1 MFEGL
6 LRDLKVGIRGL
17 VRRPGFT
24 LAAILTLALG
34 IGANTAVFSVIQH
47 VLLAPLPY
55 REPERAVVIWSK
67 WRGFD
72 KTWVSDAE
80 TIDYKTRVRSFTDAG
95 AWSVQQVNL
104 TGDGDPVRIG
114 AAAVTP
120 NLFGVLGAVPIGGR
134 VFTEDEAKASPATV
148 VILSHGLWQRRFGGE
163 PVIGRSIQVNG
174 IARQIV
180 GVMPKNFQL
189 PTDYV
194 VDAEEPTQIWLPYL
208 LTPDNRG
215 NHGLHAAARLRDGV
229 TIEQANAEL
238 KSLTDTLTKEKLY
251 PQAMQFSAF
260 AVTTTDEAFAAV
272 RPALG
277 LVFGAVGFLLLIAC
291 ANVANLLLVRAD
303 GRIREM
309 ALRSALG
316 ADRWRLVRQLLTEG
330 AVLAGAAAI
339 LGMGIASAALRAL
352 VAMEATALPRVTDVT
367 LDMRVIGFASLLAVV
382 TLLIFALVPA
392 IRAARVS
399 LVDAFKDGSPQTSA
413 GVQRQRLRGALVV
426 AELALAVMLLA
437 GAGLM
442 LRSLWNLSRI
452 DLGFNPDRVLTM
464 RLALPAAQYDTPEK
478 VVGFYQQLV
487 SRVRNLSGVERAG
500 LMRLLPLAAPIGDW
514 GLTVEGYMPPPGV
527 GTPGDW
533 QVATAGGPEALGERL
548 IAGRWLTDQDT
559 DGAQDVALINEAMA
573 QKYWSGQD
581 PIGRRFRMGG
591 ADRPW
596 ITVVGIVGNV
606 RHNGVTAETKPKFY
620 RAHGQFH
627 RSTGNPARNMTLVIK
642 TAGDPL
648 MLVGPVRSEVR
659 ALDGSLPIA
668 AIRPMQDV
676 VDTSIATP
684 RLTGWL
690 LGTFAA
696 LALALAAVGVYG
708 VLSYVVTHRRQ
719 EIGVRIALGAGP
731 GQVLGL
737 ILRGGVALAGAG
749 VVVGLVLAALATS
762 LVGALLHGVERLDPL
777 TFVAAPAI
785 LLVVAIGASLIPAW
799 RATRV
804 DPARAMK

>member
-55 REPERAVVIWSK
+55 REPDRAVVIWSK
-67 WRGFD
+67 WQGFD

-80 TIDYKTRVRSFTDAG
+80 TIDYRTRVRSFTDVG
-95 AWSVQQVNL
+95 AWSVLQVNL

-120 NLFGVLGAVPIGGR
+120 NLFGVLGTTPIAGR
-134 VFTEDEAKASPATV
+134 VFTEDEANASPSTV
-148 VILSHGLWQRRFGGE
+148 AILSYGLWQRRFGGE
-163 PVIGRSIQVNG
+163 PVVGRSIQVNG
-174 IARQIV
+174 VARQIIA
-180 GVMPKNFQL
+180 VMPKNFQL

-208 LTPDNRG
+208 LTPQNRSS
-215 NHGLHAAARLRDGV
+215 HGLHAAARLRDGV
-229 TIEQANAEL
+229 TIGQANAEL
-238 KSLTDTLTKEKLY
+238 KSLTDTLTKEGLY
-251 PQAMQFSAF
+251 PKAMQFSAF

-309 ALRSALG
+309 ALRCALG

-330 AVLAGAAAI
+330 AVLAGAAAV
-339 LGMGIASAALRAL
+339 LGIGFAWFALRAL

-367 LDMRVIGFASLLAVV
+367 LDMRVIGFASLLAVA
-382 TLLIFALVPA
+382 TLLVFALVPA

-478 VVGFYQQLV
+478 VVGFYQQLLG
-487 SRVRNLSGVERAG
+487 RVRNVSGVERAG
-500 LMRLLPLAAPIGDW
+500 LLRLLPLAAPIGDW
-514 GLTVEGYMPPPGV
+514 GLTVEGYTPPPGV

-548 IAGRWLTDQDT
+548 VAGRWLTDQDT
-559 DGAQDVALINEAMA
+559 DGAQDVALINESMA

-581 PIGRRFRMGG
+581 PVGRRFRMGG
-591 ADRPW
+591 DNRPW

-606 RHNGVTAETKPKFY
+606 RHNGVTAEIKPKFY

-627 RSTGNPARNMTLVIK
+627 RSTGNPARNMTLVVK

-648 MLVGPVRSEVR
+648 MLVGPVRNEVL

-690 LGTFAA
+690 LGTFAV

-708 VLSYVVTHRRQ
+708 VLSYVVSHRRQ
-719 EIGVRIALGAGP
+719 EIGVRMAMGAGP
-731 GQVLGL
+731 GRVLGL

-749 VVVGLVLAALATS
+749 VLVGLVLAALATS
-762 LVGALLHGVERLDPL
+762 LVGALLHGVEPLDPL
-777 TFVAAPAI
+777 TFVAAPAV

>member
-6 LRDLKVGIRGL
+6 LRDLKVGARAL
-17 VRRPGFT
+17 LRRPGFA

-55 REPERAVVIWSK
+55 REPDRAVVIWSK

-80 TIDYKTRVRSFTDAG
+80 AIDYKTRVRSFADAG
-95 AWSVQQVNL
+95 AWSVTQVNL
-104 TGDGDPVRIG
+104 TGDGDPIRIG

-120 NLFGVLGAVPIGGR
+120 NLFVVLGTNPLAGR
-134 VFTEDEAKASPATV
+134 TFTDEDARATTSTV
-148 VILSHGLWQRRFGGE
+148 VILSYGLWQRRFAGE
-163 PVIGRSIQVNG
+163 PVVGRSIQVNG
-174 IARQIV
+174 VAREVV

-194 VDAEEPTQIWLPYL
+194 VDAEEPTQVWLPYQL
-208 LTPDNRG
+208 NPQNRG
-215 NHGLHAAARLRDGV
+215 SHGLHAAARLADGATV
-229 TIEQANAEL
+229 AQANAEL
-238 KSLTDTLTKEKLY
+238 KSLTETLTREGLY
-251 PQAMQFSAF
+251 PTAMQFSAF
-260 AVTTTDEAFAAV
+260 AVTTADEAFAAV

-309 ALRSALG
+309 ALRCALG

-330 AVLAGAAAI
+330 AVLAAAAAV
-339 LGMGIASAALRAL
+339 LGMGFAWVALRGL

-367 LDMRVIGFASLLAVV
+367 LDLRVIGFATVLAIT

-392 IRAARVS
+392 LRAARVS
-399 LVDAFKDGSPQTSA
+399 LVDAFKDGSPQASA

-478 VVGFYQQLV
+478 VGGFYQQLLG
-487 SRVRNLSGVERAG
+487 RVRGLPGVERAG
-500 LMRLLPLAAPIGDW
+500 LLRLLPLAAPIGDW
-514 GLTVEGYMPPPGV
+514 GLTIEGYTPPPGV
-527 GTPGDW
+527 GSPGDW

-548 IAGRWLTDQDT
+548 KAGRWLTDQDT
-559 DGAQDVALINEAMA
+559 DGAQDVALVNEAMA
-573 QKYWSGQD
+573 QKYWAGQD

-591 ADRPW
+591 DNRPF

-606 RHNGVTAETKPKFY
+606 RHNGVTAEIKPKFY

-627 RSTGNPARNMTLVIK
+627 RSSGNPARNMTLVVK

-648 MLVGPVRSEVR
+648 ALIGPVRNEVR
-659 ALDGSLPIA
+659 EIDGSLPIA

-676 VDTSIATP
+676 VDTAIATP

-690 LGTFAA
+690 LGTFAG

-708 VLSYVVTHRRQ
+708 VLSYVVAHRRQ
-719 EIGVRIALGAGP
+719 EIGVRIAMGAGP
-731 GQVLGL
+731 GRVVALV
-737 ILRGGVALAGAG
+737 LRGGVVLAGAG
-749 VVVGLVLAALATS
+749 VAIGLILAALATS
-762 LVGALLHGVERLDPL
+762 LVRALLHGVEPLDPL
-777 TFVAAPAI
+777 TFVVAPVV

-804 DPARAMK
+804 DPAQAMK